1 MTYTMIGRCP
11 RTGQLGIGIT
21 TWSLGVGGYC
31 PVMKSNL
38 AALSSQAAADP
49 RLGRLAMLLLE
60 QGYSPAKVIEELR
73 DNDPYFEYRQV
84 GIVHRDG
91 TTAVHTGADN
101 GAWAGHVTGDGY
113 IAMGNGN
120 DSERVVQ
127 AMASAFAKTQD
138 LDLDE
143 RLILSLEA
151 GRDAGGQQAAH
162 PDSPNQDRSAG
173 LIVHDTEEYALMDLR
188 VDAHETAIQELR
200 RVWDEYRPYI
210 PLYYDLRVKHPD
222 TVPAQAV
229 WLERQALAGSEGAAT

>member
-1 MTYTMIGRCP
+1 MTYTMIGRCQ

-31 PVMKSNL
+31 PVIRSSF

-49 RLGRLAMLLLE
+49 RLGRLAMRLLE
-60 QGYSPAKVIEELR
+60 LGYSPAKVIEELR
-73 DNDPYFEYRQV
+73 GHDPHFEYRQV
-84 GIVHRDG
+84 GIVAGDG
-91 TTAVHTGADN
+91 TTAVHTGNDN
-101 GAWAGHVTGDGY
+101 NTWAGHVTGDGY
-113 IAMGNGN
+113 IAMGNTL
-120 DSERVVQ
+120 DSGRVVR
-127 AMASAFAKTQD
+127 AMARAFDETRD

-143 RLILSLEA
+143 RLLLSLEA

-188 VDAHETAIQELR
+188 VDAHEAAIRELR